1 MEKYKEI
8 IKGLHMIS
16 IGGLQKRNRFLFK
29 FIDVI
34 KDMYTE
40 AGMKWERKKDTSALP
55 IMMVLS

>member
-1 MEKYKEI
+1 
-8 IKGLHMIS
+8 MIS
-16 IGGLQKRNRFLFK
+16 IGGLQKINIFLFK

-40 AGMKWERKKDTSALP
+40 AEMKWERKKDTSALP